1 MSRKIAIG
9 KGYTFDLCEFILF
22 SKKPRILSSDVAP
35 GLPRH
40 EIKELVHRRDTTK
53 TRFLGSQFYSYRIQ
67 LFHSGIT
74 YIMVSDFQKKIDI
87 HNSNIFTIFLCGAAS
102 GCDQCDQW
110 CDQWHWRSQLVAPV
124 SFLAPD
130 FGRIITSSFKKKV
143 NPHRKTIVDISSHQ
157 GFLLTRSDLRNI
169 CREKNS
175 FFFPVYVTAMY

>member
-1 MSRKIAIG
+1 MFKLSERAKTFSRPGIPQEQLKFHTSSLTDFRSSIRAVTARCSYLIQVLVERQISKILQ
-9 KGYTFDLCEFILF
+9 KTSDNF
-22 SKKPRILSSDVAP
+22 SEHSSN
-35 GLPRH
+35 
-40 EIKELVHRRDTTK
+40 
-53 TRFLGSQFYSYRIQ
+53 YS
-67 LFHSGIT
+67 
-74 YIMVSDFQKKIDI
+74 
-87 HNSNIFTIFLCGAAS
+87 FTIFEFGC

-169 CREKNS
+169 CRGKKV
-175 FFFPVYVTAMY
+175 FFPQLCHGYVLTL